1 NADARMAERARRG
14 SAPGARTRR
23 LPPALRTAWS
33 LLAGDLQ
40 GAVPPPPS
48 PARLASMPLFIAAAS
63 SWPTWASGAGARP
76 GRFQA
81 RVETDSPPLMER
93 AISVLYRTAAIVEAV
108 TWAGLLVGMLFK
120 YVIDGNDLGVR
131 VFGRLHGA
139 AFVAYVPITLLA
151 ALRFRWS

>member
-1 NADARMAERARRG
+1 
-14 SAPGARTRR
+14 
-23 LPPALRTAWS
+23 
-33 LLAGDLQ
+33 
-40 GAVPPPPS
+40 
-48 PARLASMPLFIAAAS
+48 MPLFIAAAS
-63 SWPTWASGAGARP
+63 SWPTWVSDAAAGS

-93 AISVLYRTAAIVEAV
+93 AISVLYRTAAIAEAV

-151 ALRFRWS
+151 ALRFRWSPGVTALGVLAAFPPLCTVFFDRWAARTGRLAPPREAPIAVEP